1 MNSNTK
7 WRFLGTHVIFI
18 GNLDFH
24 GISRSRGKKPP
35 KSISR
40 EHFFHPSE
48 MEFMESSVTG
58 DRRMQFSPGT
68 PPTLESPKKSLFDP
82 DGCPFTLFREKIGR
96 DGKRF
101 LRNFMNFAKKY
112 FSGIKTER
120 SWPTGS
126 MRWPDPEI
134 RPKIRK
140 RFVD

>member
-1 MNSNTK
+1 M
-7 WRFLGTHVIFI
+7 IFI

-82 DGCPFTLFREKIGR
+82 DGCPFTLFREKL
-96 DGKRF
+96 DEMEKDF
-101 LRNFMNFAKKY
+101 F
-112 FSGIKTER
+112 GI
-120 SWPTGS
+120 
-126 MRWPDPEI
+126 
-134 RPKIRK
+134 
-140 RFVD
+140 F